1 MKKRI
6 VNISNLEGLKK
17 AEKLQEDNW
26 IPLYNGFFSE
36 SMTMIKGTE
45 KEIEEYKNNRFK

>member
-1 MKKRI
+1 M
-6 VNISNLEGLKK
+6 KK
-17 AEKLQEDNW
+17 AERLQTKGW
-26 IPLYNGFFSE
+26 TVLYNGFFSE